1 MRSYFRYLGI
11 LTLSILLLGFVSC
24 GNKDKTF
31 VEGDNK
37 FKIKD
42 YNLQKQGFRGLE
54 EMFREHTVLP
64 STLSIESFEGS
75 VSKEGILDD
84 FNLLIYGYD
93 ESKEYIGVYRFTHD
107 SKRKVVNYAGPASGI
122 STTLPQ
128 TFNENSE
135 ISYLDKELKKLPI
148 SQEISKLDFS
158 QYEVSYSANTKPD
171 EGEPIIKEGNN
182 QVFPIL
188 TFDEYK
194 SGKGGISD
202 GHTAV
207 IFTLSDG
214 VDLYLGGSRIMYSC
228 SPANSEDLYGNK
240 NNYMKKDYYI
250 NGPNVKVSRDY
261 GENWIEIP
269 LSEEDINETLDFYRM
284 GIEIP
289 EDSFYIS
296 DDIGGIIAFIYGKDP
311 KILFSQDDGANWR
324 NIDFTLD
331 LEKPITRR
339 CIGFI
344 NNSEGY
350 MAFGTDW
357 SMGTGEGKVLYVT
370 SDGGANWTK
379 KDMPL
384 QNTSN
389 TLTGLKFAD
398 IEKGIVSLDGGS
410 ESNNP
415 ILYATIDRGE
425 TWQEIN
431 IPWDTMTDDVQYLS
445 KIDSVVFEEGVYKLT
460 LGQGEG
466 SNKKA
471 LFESNDIYN
480 SWRFIKSFDAVIHY
494 NG

>member
-1 MRSYFRYLGI
+1 M
-11 LTLSILLLGFVSC
+11 
-24 GNKDKTF
+24 
-31 VEGDNK
+31 
-37 FKIKD
+37 
-42 YNLQKQGFRGLE
+42 
-54 EMFREHTVLP
+54 
-64 STLSIESFEGS
+64 
-75 VSKEGILDD
+75 
-84 FNLLIYGYD
+84 
-93 ESKEYIGVYRFTHD
+93 
-107 SKRKVVNYAGPASGI
+107 
-122 STTLPQ
+122 
-128 TFNENSE
+128 
-135 ISYLDKELKKLPI
+135 
-148 SQEISKLDFS
+148 
-158 QYEVSYSANTKPD
+158 
-171 EGEPIIKEGNN
+171 
-182 QVFPIL
+182 

-214 VDLYLGGSRIMYSC
+214 VDLYLGGSRIMYSCSPANSEDLYGNKNNYMKKDYYINGPNVKVSRDYGENWIEIPRIMYSC

-296 DDIGGIIAFIYGKDP
+296 DDIGGIIAFIYDKDP

-370 SDGGANWTK
+370 SDGGATWTK
-379 KDMPL
+379 QDMPL

-389 TLTGLKFAD
+389 TLTGLKF
-398 IEKGIVSLDGGS
+398 V
-410 ESNNP
+410 
-415 ILYATIDRGE
+415 
-425 TWQEIN
+425 
-431 IPWDTMTDDVQYLS
+431 
-445 KIDSVVFEEGVYKLT
+445 
-460 LGQGEG
+460 
-466 SNKKA
+466 
-471 LFESNDIYN
+471 
-480 SWRFIKSFDAVIHY
+480 
-494 NG
+494 